1 MKKLL
6 CAILTLC
13 ILCAFAACGKESK
26 VTIYIPETMTMT
38 SPTGEV
44 GVVKYIFEEGWES
57 KESFSV
63 NLQIDGISDMEDVSV
78 AKMSYSNRTVVMEQ
92 TGILRTTT
100 THNEKGQV
108 VSNTNE
114 LTNDGTLM
122 QRTEITYTYD
132 ARGRK
137 LTEESKVQ
145 RKDLDTPVVTT
156 VTYTYTDTATGSEGR
171 SESGSTVVVLTYDQ
185 NDRLICTTNT
195 LRGEEV
201 SRVENTY
208 DEAGNLICSKTY
220 SMGELISTQ
229 ETTYR
234 TVEVSKATADRLPN
248 FKRGK

>member
-6 CAILTLC
+6 CAILALC

-26 VTIYIPETMTMT
+26 VTIYIPETMTMKA
-38 SPTGEV
+38 STGEV
-44 GVVKYIFEEGWES
+44 ATAQYVFEEGWEN
-57 KESFSV
+57 KESVVVTMQASG
-63 NLQIDGISDMEDVSV
+63 IPEMDGVSLG
-78 AKMSYSNRTVVMEQ
+78 KMTISNRTAVMEQ
-92 TGILRTTT
+92 TNALRTETT
-100 THNEKGQV
+100 YNEKGQV
-108 VSNTNE
+108 VSNINE

-171 SESGSTVVVLTYDQ
+171 SESRSTIKVLTYDQ
-185 NDRLICTTNT
+185 NDRLICTTNI
-195 LRGEEV
+195 LYGEEI
-201 SRVENTY
+201 SRTENTY
-208 DEAGNLICSKTY
+208 DEVGNLICSKTY
-220 SMGELISTQ
+220 AQGELISTQ

-234 TVEVSKATADRLPN
+234 AVEVSKATADRLPN

>member
-6 CAILTLC
+6 CAILALC

-26 VTIYIPETMTMT
+26 VTIYIPESMTIT
-38 SPTGEV
+38 PATGEATT
-44 GVVKYIFEEGWES
+44 VKYVFEEGWES
-57 KESFSV
+57 KESIV
-63 NLQIDGISDMEDVSV
+63 ISLEIVGLPSAENV
-78 AKMSYSNRTVVMEQ
+78 PFTKMTYSNRTAVVEQ
-92 TGILRTTT
+92 SGTLRATTT
-100 THNEKGQV
+100 YNEKGQA
-108 VSNTNE
+108 VSSTNE
-114 LTNDGTLM
+114 IFRDGAVYL
-122 QRTEITYTYD
+122 RTETAITFD

-137 LTEESKVQ
+137 LSEESKNQ
-145 RKDLDTPVVTT
+145 YGDQEQPVVTT
-156 VTYTYTDTATGSEGR
+156 ITYSYTDTATGSEGR
-171 SESGSTVVVLTYDQ
+171 AESGTVLIYDQ
-185 NDRLICTTNT
+185 NNRLICTTNT

>member
-1 MKKLL
+1 MKKLF
-6 CAILTLC
+6 CAILALC
-13 ILCAFAACGKESK
+13 ILCAFTACGKESK

-92 TGILRTTT
+92 TGTLRTTT
-100 THNEKGQV
+100 TYNEKGQV
-108 VSNTNE
+108 VSSTSE
-114 LTNDGTLM
+114 IFRDGAVYL
-122 QRTEITYTYD
+122 RTESAITFD

-137 LTEESKVQ
+137 LSEESKNQ
-145 RKDLDTPVVTT
+145 YGDQEQPVVTT
-156 VTYTYTDTATGSEGR
+156 ITYSYTDTATGSEGR
-171 SESGSTVVVLTYDQ
+171 AESGTVLTYDQ
-185 NDRLICTTNT
+185 NNRLICTTNT

-201 SRVENTY
+201 SRIENTY

-234 TVEVSKATADRLPN
+234 AVEVSKGTADRLPN
-248 FKRGK
+248 FNRGK